1 MARPSK
7 HDGVVYKR
15 NDGRILWMSYRD
27 RSGKRIRESTFTE
40 NWDEA
45 QRKLRERLQ
54 ARDDRILD
62 IVLRKGEHFRFA
74 DWAEFFSPSR
84 ENYSQPPI
92 RAHRTHEA
100 NLLRCSAH
108 LKKAF
113 EDRNLGDLT
122 ADDVELYLRRRLQDL
137 ECQSELPQV
146 SFSAGGSSPQRCI
159 RNCGYFAEC

>member
-40 NWDEA
+40 DWDEA
-45 QRKLRERLQ
+45 QRKLRGRLQ
-54 ARDDRILD
+54 SRDDSILD
-62 IVLRKGEHFRFA
+62 IVRKGEHFRFA
-74 DWAEFFSPSR
+74 EWVDFFLQ
-84 ENYSQPPI
+84 NYSQPPI

-100 NLLRCSAH
+100 NLRCSAI
-108 LKKAF
+108 LK
-113 EDRNLGDLT
+113 
-122 ADDVELYLRRRLQDL
+122 RLSRTGIWAISQPTMWSSTCGAGCRI
-137 ECQSELPQV
+137 ECNSELPQV

-159 RNCGYFAEC
+159 RNCGCFAEC

>member
-7 HDGVVYKR
+7 HDGVVYQR

-27 RSGKRIRESTFTE
+27 RSGKRIRESTCTE
-40 NWDEA
+40 DWDEA
-45 QRKLRERLQ
+45 QRKLRGRLQ

-62 IVLRKGEHFRFA
+62 IVRKGEHFRFS
-74 DWAEFFSPSR
+74 DWVEFFL
-84 ENYSQPPI
+84 ENYSQPPM

-100 NLLRCSAH
+100 NLRCSAH

-113 EDRNLGDLT
+113 ECR
-122 ADDVELYLRRRLQDL
+122 
-137 ECQSELPQV
+137 SELPQV